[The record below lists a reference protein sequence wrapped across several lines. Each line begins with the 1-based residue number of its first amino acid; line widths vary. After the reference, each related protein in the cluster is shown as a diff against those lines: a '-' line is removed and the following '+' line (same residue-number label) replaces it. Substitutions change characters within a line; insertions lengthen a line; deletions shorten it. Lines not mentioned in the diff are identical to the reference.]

1 MAMLN
6 NQRVMG
12 LGWEHMGFFMG
23 FHDQMDCIR
32 RRLGMIN
39 PLVGIYIIY
48 NLAINVN
55 PGFNKP
61 QTIV

>member
-1 MAMLN
+1 
-6 NQRVMG
+6 MG
-12 LGWEHMGFFMG
+12 FGWEHMGFFMG

-61 QTIV
+61 QTIA